1 MVTINSGDLPS
12 AVGKEGH
19 ELAQVVHEWQKVAHG
34 RFPDDC
40 SKLQQMI
47 EETDRLELWTKPV
60 GGSTFKSRNEFL
72 QKKVL
77 INFDLTEANIS
88 KIVRLLKG
96 GEVEAV
102 QAAIK
107 AANKNPLP
115 PSDQSVNPRNPNG
128 RKGKESNDNINR
140 LKGGTD
146 TTYTLRR
153 LARDKPELLDK
164 IESGELSVNAAAISA
179 GIRRKPTPEEVCV
192 KAFGKVENRLNTL
205 KRIVDLL
212 APHERAVVRDWLE
225 DNDHGG

>member
-47 EETDRLELWTKPV
+47 EETDRLQLWTKPV

-107 AANKNPLP
+107 AAREKPLAEHGG
-115 PSDQSVNPRNPNG
+115 DRKSV
-128 RKGKESNDNINR
+128 EQVDNIN
-140 LKGGTD
+140 LKSKGGTD
-146 TTYTLRR
+146 TDYTLRR

-164 IESGELSVNAAAISA
+164 IEAGELSVNAAAISA
-179 GIRRKPTPEEVCV
+179 GIRRKPTPEEVCI

-225 DNDHGG
+225 DDDHGG

>member
-107 AANKNPLP
+107 AAKEKPLADVGP
-115 PSDQSVNPRNPNG
+115 PTKEERANG
-128 RKGKESNDNINR
+128 TIGTNTR
-140 LKGGTD
+140 GGNTD
-146 TTYTLRR
+146 YTLRR
-153 LARDKPELLDK
+153 LYRDKPEMIDK
-164 IESGELSVNAAAISA
+164 IEAGELSVNAAAIAA
-179 GIRRKPTPEEVCV
+179 GIRKKPTPEEVCV

-212 APHERAVVRDWLE
+212 ATYERAVVRDWLE
-225 DNDHGG
+225 DDDHGG